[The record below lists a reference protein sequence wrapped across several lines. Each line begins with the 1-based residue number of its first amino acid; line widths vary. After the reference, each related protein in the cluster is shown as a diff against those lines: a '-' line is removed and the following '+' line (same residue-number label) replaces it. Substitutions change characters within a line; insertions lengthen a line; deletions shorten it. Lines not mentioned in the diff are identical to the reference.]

1 MGCVSSKKETFVIPK
16 NNDLALFFDHM
27 NSLMHH
33 HGLDE
38 GSIADLEE
46 EQNDLDEEP
55 NQPEPLNA
63 EQPNQPEPLNAE
75 QPNEEEAPNHLVAP
89 NEENLPNQVVHQN
102 PFEWFPRAW
111 SQQG

>member
-33 HGLDE
+33 HGLE
-38 GSIADLEE
+38 EESIADLEE

-63 EQPNQPEPLNAE
+63 EQPN
-75 QPNEEEAPNHLVAP
+75 EEEAPNHLAAP

>member
-1 MGCVSSKKETFVIPK
+1 MGCVSSKKQTFVIPK

-55 NQPEPLNA
+55 NQPEPLN
-63 EQPNQPEPLNAE
+63 EE
-75 QPNEEEAPNHLVAP
+75 QPNEEEAPNHLAAP

>member
-63 EQPNQPEPLNAE
+63 EQPN
-75 QPNEEEAPNHLVAP
+75 EEEAPNHLAAP

>member
-55 NQPEPLNA
+55 NQPEPLN
-63 EQPNQPEPLNAE
+63 EE